1 MRFEELRNEYLS
13 GKKGKTAQYWMS
25 YLNLVQLAH
34 EFHYSINLNDYHF
47 RKECWKKIVVL
58 CFPTNKRNYARYGA
72 YYLKLLEN
80 LPTTHPSA
88 VQELL
93 EKGASVRRN
102 NIGIGQSID
111 GAGEKHS
118 CDQQKRVEG

>member
-1 MRFEELRNEYLS
+1 MIKNVKDPGSCKRLFDHPDFKHFTMRFEELRKKYLS
-13 GKKGKTAQYWMS
+13 RKKGKTAQYWMS

-47 RKECWKKIVVL
+47 RKECWKKIGV
-58 CFPTNKRNYARYGA
+58 FSYPTNKRNYARYGA

-88 VQELL
+88 VKELL
-93 EKGASVRRN
+93 EKGASV
-102 NIGIGQSID
+102 
-111 GAGEKHS
+111 
-118 CDQQKRVEG
+118 